1 MIPPRLARS
10 VTILAPLVIG
20 SPAVACER
28 SLMATKLGCL
38 LALTILGAC
47 DAQAPRVAE
56 STSAVD
62 ITCAAGCGGV
72 LTKQTLPGPH
82 GAVTLT
88 AYSNSPNLGDGYVD
102 CDSGPSDCH
111 AGAHTAANG
120 ATAYGCTWQ
129 CVEIVNRY
137 NASVWGAPEIYANAG
152 PTFCATAAS
161 SSLPQYYVYG
171 QSGVATSGH
180 APVAGDTLVWNG
192 HVAIATSSV
201 SPGVAGTINV
211 ITENATCS
219 GTDSVSWNGSMFG
232 AKYGLG
238 ALCWVH
244 ETANMGVVSNDPC
257 RGASYGTGDYCGG
270 ALPGGDANALYS
282 CSNGATAN
290 KQSCPCGCQ
299 TNPPKTNDTCAACPV
314 DLSTLPST
322 DGGLP
327 DNLLTSPPIKPH
339 AHGCSAAPTTASATS
354 AACLWIPFALL
365 WLRRMRRS

>member
-1 MIPPRLARS
+1 LPIRRRRIISRLRWLARA

-20 SPAVACER
+20 SSAVACER
-28 SLMATKLGCL
+28 SHMGTNHRLSLFAV
-38 LALTILGAC
+38 ALVC
-47 DAQAPRVAE
+47 SCEAQAPSVAE

-72 LTKQTLPGPH
+72 LTSQTLPGPH

-102 CDSGPSDCH
+102 CDSGPSDCK

-120 ATAYGCTWQ
+120 AAAYGCTWQ

-171 QSGVATSGH
+171 QSGVSTAGH

-192 HVAIATSSV
+192 HVAIALNSV
-201 SPGVAGTINV
+201 SPGAAGTISF
-211 ITENATCS
+211 ITQNATCS
-219 GTDSVSWNGSMFG
+219 GTDSVSWSGSMFG

-244 ETANMGVVSNDPC
+244 ETANMGVVSTDPC
-257 RGASYGTGDYCGG
+257 RGASYGNGDYCGG

-282 CSNGATAN
+282 CSNGATAS
-290 KQSCPCGCQ
+290 KQSCSCGCQ
-299 TNPPKTNDTCAACPV
+299 TNPPKQNDACAACPV
-314 DLSTLPST
+314 DGGVDGGAPPSL

-327 DNLLTSPPIKPH
+327 DNLLTTPPLKPRTH
-339 AHGCSAAPTTASATS
+339 GGCSAT
-354 AACLWIPFALL
+354 F
-365 WLRRMRRS
+365 